1 MLLAPLALA
10 AETGVPAR
18 TRARIV
24 ARHSLPRLADIDR
37 VTGEVRR
44 RGPVTAV
51 RYERERPGELVHV
64 DVKKVARIPDGG
76 GHRALGRGCG
86 SPGGAG
92 LSCLHVAVGDN
103 SRVAYAEL
111 LPDERKG
118 TACGFMSR
126 ALAFY
131 EGLGVSVERVMTD
144 NGPAY
149 RSGDFNALLEGR
161 GVKHKYTRPFSP
173 RQNGKVERMN
183 RTLAQEWQYAR
194 AWESEGGEGLRPR
207 PLPGAL
213 QLGPSAQR
221 VRGPAPDVTHRRR
234 KQRLGTQQLAGSQ
247 QVIETL
253 LAIGGNRECIG
264 KLGTIRVKAR
274 NALELSAFDEPEN
287 SCLGSIPADAYCP
300 SQLRA

>member
-1 MLLAPLALA
+1 
-10 AETGVPAR
+10 
-18 TRARIV
+18 
-24 ARHSLPRLADIDR
+24 
-37 VTGEVRR
+37 
-44 RGPVTAV
+44 
-51 RYERERPGELVHV
+51 
-64 DVKKVARIPDGG
+64 
-76 GHRALGRGCG
+76 
-86 SPGGAG
+86 
-92 LSCLHVAVGDN
+92 
-103 SRVAYAEL
+103 
-111 LPDERKG
+111 
-118 TACGFMSR
+118 MSR

-274 NALELSAFDEPEN
+274 NALELSAFDEPKN
-287 SCLGSIPADAYCP
+287 SCLGSIPTDAYCP